1 MTGRA
6 ERKAAQREKIA
17 AMPIWKRLAAVIAG
31 GVAAVATGVVV
42 GLLLEGEANVGLLVV
57 LGISI
62 MLILS
67 YEYLVVPSRRSHGP
81 RD

>member
-1 MTGRA
+1 MSGRA
-6 ERKAAQREKIA
+6 ERKDAQREKIA
-17 AMPIWKRLAAVIAG
+17 AMPIWKRIAAVIAG

-62 MLILS
+62 MLILG

-81 RD
+81 LD